1 MKTNIKQKREGKTMT
16 LDTSGIEVFVSNH
29 IALVSS

>member
-1 MKTNIKQKREGKTMT
+1 MT